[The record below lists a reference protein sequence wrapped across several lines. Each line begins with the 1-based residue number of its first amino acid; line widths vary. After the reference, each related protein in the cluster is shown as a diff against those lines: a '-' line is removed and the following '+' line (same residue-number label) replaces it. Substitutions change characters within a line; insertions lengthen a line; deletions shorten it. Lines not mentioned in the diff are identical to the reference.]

1 MVVGLLGLL
10 FGIVTMLG
18 IIVGLSVIGIFLHGA
33 YSFFVNTDNDS
44 TNQSEEPLRERI
56 IYTERS
62 PEESDKSSNN
72 QNP

>member
-33 YSFFVNTDNDS
+33 YSFFINTDDDS
-44 TNQSEEPLRERI
+44 TNQNEEPQRERI
-56 IYTERS
+56 IYRESAT
-62 PEESDKSSNN
+62 EESE
-72 QNP
+72 